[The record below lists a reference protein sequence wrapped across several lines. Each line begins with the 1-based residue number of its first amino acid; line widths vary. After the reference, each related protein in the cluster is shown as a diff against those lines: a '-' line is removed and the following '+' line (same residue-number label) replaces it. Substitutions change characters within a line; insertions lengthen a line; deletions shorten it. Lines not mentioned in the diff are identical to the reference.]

1 MDLSLK
7 DKEKYAEIGKKIET
21 IEKLLFDK
29 GYIKRLELEE
39 YSKAHP
45 LSGIIPTNTSMSQ
58 LISENSILCDILVK
72 LLLEKKLFTMEKYS
86 NTVKNINK
94 SSGSEIDRGKVL
106 ETKLKI
112 ENLYG
117 VLREKGYYS
126 ISEMKNA
133 IKFVVND

>member
-7 DKEKYAEIGKKIET
+7 DKDTYAEIGKKIDT
-21 IEKLLFDK
+21 IEKLLFDE
-29 GYIKRLELEE
+29 GYINRLELEE

-45 LSGIIPTNTSMSQ
+45 LGGIIPTNTSMSQ

-94 SSGSEIDRGKVL
+94 SSGSGIDRGKVL

-112 ENLYG
+112 
-117 VLREKGYYS
+117 
-126 ISEMKNA
+126 
-133 IKFVVND
+133 